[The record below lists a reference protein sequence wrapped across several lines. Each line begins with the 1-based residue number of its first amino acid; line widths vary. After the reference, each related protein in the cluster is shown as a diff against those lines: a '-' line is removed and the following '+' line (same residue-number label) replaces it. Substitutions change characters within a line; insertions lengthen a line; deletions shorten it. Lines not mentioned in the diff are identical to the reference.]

1 MANREDQETLRLL
14 VQHVSRAFYDPKFV
28 IVLDQLS
35 RHPLLKD
42 DELAGR
48 IGLQAKELNKL
59 MAVLTNDRLVQ
70 VYRQNELK
78 DGAQRSIGKQYY
90 YIDYQHF
97 CNVVK
102 WRVAEMRR
110 RIDSTLRNDLENKGY
125 ICPNCKA
132 TFTSLEA
139 DRLMDFSRGGFYCDI
154 CPTSPGGPHEVIMN
168 EDAENIRGSR
178 DRMERFMKQTAFVQ
192 EGLKKS
198 EAMILPPFDV
208 TNLIKK
214 HIVDS
219 EKQKQAQS
227 GGLKIAGADGKHVD
241 EGISVLMTVDKD
253 EATRRK
259 EREEEAAAKRQQ
271 NLMPSWHLKSTI
283 SNDLT
288 SLGIEAQKLQSN
300 GTSMSL
306 GGLKSNADILS
317 GLGKAKH
324 QIKAETVEI
333 VEEAKPVVDHTADF
347 YEQYYASLEA
357 ASQAQSAS
365 QTPMLDTPIDDF
377 EDRKPNVALLDSLS
391 SPRKRSRSP
400 LDEGRNGLKA
410 ARSNAGTPMFSRS
423 PSGVISAEDSPAAP
437 VDMGSFSSNSF
448 PVDDVVIPDVDDP
461 MISVGGKSMPLSQV
475 TDEMGDEM
483 TPEEYQAWYELLMAR
498 GQG

>member
-1 MANREDQETLRLL
+1 
-14 VQHVSRAFYDPKFV
+14 
-28 IVLDQLS
+28 
-35 RHPLLKD
+35 LKD

-59 MAVLTNDRLVQ
+59 MAVLTNDRLVL
-70 VYRQNELK
+70 VHRQNELK
-78 DGAQRSIGKQYY
+78 EGAQRSIGKQYY
-90 YIDYQHF
+90 FIDYQHF

-132 TFTSLEA
+132 TFTTLEA

-154 CPTSPGGPHEVIMN
+154 CSTSPGGPHEVIMN
-168 EDAENIRGSR
+168 EDAESVRGSR
-178 DRMERFMKQTAFVQ
+178 DRMERFMKQTSFIQ

-198 EAMILPPFDV
+198 ETMVLPAFDV
-208 TNLIKK
+208 TMWIKNN
-214 HIVDS
+214 VAES

-241 EGISVLMTVDKD
+241 EGVNILMTVDKD

-288 SLGIEAQKLQSN
+288 SLGVEAQKIQPN
-300 GTSMSL
+300 GASSSTL

-324 QIKAETVEI
+324 QIKAETIEI
-333 VEEAKPVVDHTADF
+333 VEDAKPAINHTADF

-365 QTPMLDTPIDDF
+365 QTPMLDTPISEF
-377 EDRKPNVALLDSLS
+377 EEDRKPNVALLDSMS
-391 SPRKRSRSP
+391 SSRKRSRSP
-400 LDEGRNGLKA
+400 LDEGRDGMKA

-423 PSGVISAEDSPAAP
+423 PSGVVSAGDSPTGI
-437 VDMGSFSSNSF
+437 VDFGPPPSRSVS
-448 PVDDVVIPDVDDP
+448 VDDVVIPDAVDDP
-461 MISVGGKSMPLSQV
+461 MIYVSGIPMPLSQV
-475 TDEMGDEM
+475 TEEMGEDM
-483 TPEEYQAWYELLMAR
+483 TPEEYQIWYELLVAR
-498 GQG
+498 PG